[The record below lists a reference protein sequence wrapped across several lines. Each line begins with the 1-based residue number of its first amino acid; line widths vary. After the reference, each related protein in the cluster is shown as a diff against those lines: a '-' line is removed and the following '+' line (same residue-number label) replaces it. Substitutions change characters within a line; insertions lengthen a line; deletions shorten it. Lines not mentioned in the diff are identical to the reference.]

1 MHDLVDELKTKDLHD
16 KLENLTKDI
25 LPIYHQFVE
34 YIDNWV
40 NSFDETEQKRAVV
53 LHWLSDTV
61 PDFDINQTDDFLTKA
76 DFEKFRCMI
85 VDFFQ
90 DMLDLPV
97 DSSWGLDI
105 TLLGRDSDVDAKND
119 LHPKASLVLYRTF
132 SMSLFSRSSPNK
144 IEETIYNKCFSAS
157 YSLQFSYSFMDTHWI
172 SKLYVSKLG

>member
-1 MHDLVDELKTKDLHD
+1 MHDLIDELKTKDLHD

-105 TLLGRDSDVDAKND
+105 TLLG
-119 LHPKASLVLYRTF
+119 
-132 SMSLFSRSSPNK
+132 SRFR
-144 IEETIYNKCFSAS
+144 CRC
-157 YSLQFSYSFMDTHWI
+157 
-172 SKLYVSKLG
+172 